1 MIFFIHICNNT
12 VHQNII
18 YYLFKFI
25 FLQNG
30 AEFNYFSRNLKQV
43 QAHKV
48 SHLKEFIPKAFPNA
62 KQVNFY
68 LLLYS

>member
-1 MIFFIHICNNT
+1 MVLI
-12 VHQNII
+12 
-18 YYLFKFI
+18 K
-25 FLQNG
+25 NG

-62 KQVNFY
+62 KQVYIICGCLFNLRLNRCGHLFMF
-68 LLLYS
+68 